1 MALHVTIVT
10 AERSILAESGVDELI
25 VPGALGELAI
35 LPQHAALITSLDA
48 GELRVLRGA
57 DEIAMVVTGGFM
69 EVNDDRVT
77 ILADAAERAE
87 DIDTARAEEARRRA
101 RERIERREAAV
112 DLGRAEAALR
122 RSVARLR
129 VADRRRRRG
138 GGTGVP
144 RNAP

>member
-48 GELRVLRGA
+48 GELRVLRGN

-138 GGTGVP
+138 GGTGPP